1 MMNGKDRSIGDVE
14 FSIHNSK
21 LSITTRI
28 VKTAQQSKPNAK

>member
-1 MMNGKDRSIGDVE
+1 MNEKYKSTESSE

-21 LSITTRI
+21 LSITTCI